1 MSKPMKGVIP
11 AKTVQKPVV
20 EKKET
25 SEDNNGQTLKPIKKP
40 GGTKTITIPKEED
53 SKRVVRVPSN
63 DEIELMK
70 EILVDKLMTVFVTRD
85 EIKAVVEKTLQ
96 EMVASGAKVSDK

>member
-11 AKTVQKPVV
+11 AKTAQKPVV

-25 SEDNNGQTLKPIKKP
+25 VEGNNAQTWNP
-40 GGTKTITIPKEED
+40 TILEE
-53 SKRVVRVPSN
+53 N
-63 DEIELMK
+63 
-70 EILVDKLMTVFVTRD
+70 LVDKLMAVFVTRD
-85 EIKAVVEKTLQ
+85 EIKTVVEKTLQ

>member
-11 AKTVQKPVV
+11 AKTAQKPVV

-25 SEDNNGQTLKPIKKP
+25 VEDNNAQTLKPIKKA
-40 GGTKTITIPKEED
+40 GATKTITIPKEN
-53 SKRVVRVPSN
+53 SNPPVKVPSN
-63 DEIELMK
+63 DEVELLK
-70 EILVDKLMTVFVTRD
+70 EILVDKLMAVFVTRD
-85 EIKAVVEKTLQ
+85 EIKTVVEKTLQ